1 MPVFIGFSS
10 MTKEVMVA
18 AKRATWKAR
27 LLLRDQSRAPSQR
40 DWTHVAHGE
49 GAAEAPCGRGANF
62 PFFSVSLYF
71 IFCFCSFGFFPP
83 VFSFVQFFFPVSL
96 LFGFLQFF

>member
-1 MPVFIGFSS
+1 

-18 AKRATWKAR
+18 ANRATWKAR

-40 DWTHVAHGE
+40 DWTHVTHGE
-49 GAAEAPCGRGANF
+49 GAAEAPRGRGANF
-62 PFFSVSLYF
+62 PFFFLF
-71 IFCFCSFGFFPP
+71 LFFFHFCSFGFFPL
-83 VFSFVQFFFPVSL
+83 VFSFIRFFFPVSL

>member
-1 MPVFIGFSS
+1 

-18 AKRATWKAR
+18 ANRATWKAR

-49 GAAEAPCGRGANF
+49 GAAEAPRGRGANF
-62 PFFSVSLYF
+62 SFFFSFSLFSVSVLLVF
-71 IFCFCSFGFFPP
+71 FLRFFRLFGFFFLFLFCS
-83 VFSFVQFFFPVSL
+83 VFYSFSKDV
-96 LFGFLQFF
+96 